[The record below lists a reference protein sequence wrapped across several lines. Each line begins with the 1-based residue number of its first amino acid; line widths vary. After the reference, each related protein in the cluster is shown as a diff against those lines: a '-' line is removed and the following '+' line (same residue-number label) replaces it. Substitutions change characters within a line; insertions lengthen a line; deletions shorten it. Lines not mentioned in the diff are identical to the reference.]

1 MVCAGCQYYRKKVT
15 NREFL
20 DIYSEYIRKVADYQ
34 LTIRNWI
41 FAVSAGAT
49 ELDIEDAALFVE
61 MVAGFYF
68 AIVTAV
74 DAVFFMAAA
83 AVPSTTGKAP

>member
-1 MVCAGCQYYRKKVT
+1 M
-15 NREFL
+15 
-20 DIYSEYIRKVADYQ
+20 
-34 LTIRNWI
+34 
-41 FAVSAGAT
+41 SAGAN

-68 AIVTAV
+68 AIVTAI

-83 AVPSTTGKAP
+83 AAPAPSTSNGKAS

>member
-1 MVCAGCQYYRKKVT
+1 M
-15 NREFL
+15 
-20 DIYSEYIRKVADYQ
+20 DIYYKYTRKVADYQ
-34 LTIRNWI
+34 LTIRNCI
-41 FAVSAGAT
+41 FAVSAGAN

-68 AIVTAV
+68 AIVTAI

-83 AVPSTTGKAP
+83 AVGTNKVPSTSSTGKPP

>member
-1 MVCAGCQYYRKKVT
+1 MLSIIQRK
-15 NREFL
+15 
-20 DIYSEYIRKVADYQ
+20 
-34 LTIRNWI
+34 
-41 FAVSAGAT
+41 GAN

-68 AIVTAV
+68 AIVTAI

-83 AVPSTTGKAP
+83 AVATNTVPSTSSTVYLLS

>member
-1 MVCAGCQYYRKKVT
+1 M
-15 NREFL
+15 
-20 DIYSEYIRKVADYQ
+20 DIYYKYTRKVADYQ

-41 FAVSAGAT
+41 FAVSAGAN

-61 MVAGFYF
+61 MFAGFYF
-68 AIVTAV
+68 AIVTAI

-83 AVPSTTGKAP
+83 AAAVPSTSNGKAP

>member
-1 MVCAGCQYYRKKVT
+1 M
-15 NREFL
+15 
-20 DIYSEYIRKVADYQ
+20 
-34 LTIRNWI
+34 
-41 FAVSAGAT
+41 SAGAN

-68 AIVTAV
+68 AIVTAI

-83 AVPSTTGKAP
+83 AVATNTVPSTSSAGKPP

>member
-1 MVCAGCQYYRKKVT
+1 M
-15 NREFL
+15 
-20 DIYSEYIRKVADYQ
+20 
-34 LTIRNWI
+34 
-41 FAVSAGAT
+41 SAGAN

-68 AIVTAV
+68 AIVSAI

-83 AVPSTTGKAP
+83 AVATNRVPSTSSTGKPP